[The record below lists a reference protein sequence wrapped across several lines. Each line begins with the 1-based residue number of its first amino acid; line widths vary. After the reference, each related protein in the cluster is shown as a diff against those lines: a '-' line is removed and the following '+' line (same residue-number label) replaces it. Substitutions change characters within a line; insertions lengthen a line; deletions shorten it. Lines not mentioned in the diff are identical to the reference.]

1 MKKGLDVLIRVVRR
15 RLKNGEAL
23 DDILK
28 DYPKLTAD
36 DLVIVKAAVEEKA

>member
-15 RLKNGEAL
+15 RMKNGEDL

-28 DYPKLTAD
+28 GYPKLTEE
-36 DLVIVKAAVEEKA
+36 DLVIVKSSVEGTK

>member
-1 MKKGLDVLIRVVRR
+1 MKTGLDVLIRVVRR

-36 DLVIVKAAVEEKA
+36 GLAIVKATVEGSK